1 MTNWKDSAGREWSL
15 HLTVLEM
22 QRLRDASGVNIY
34 DIVKG
39 EFRLD
44 DPQSAFALAWAS
56 VEPKAGEVTRD
67 TFAEDFDGTT
77 MENFGVAIDKEII
90 RFFPSA
96 QRPLAEK
103 IITRKAELRETGAMI
118 LSQATNEMI
127 DQAISSVLSGNSSAS
142 PAQTPPMSTISSH

>member
-1 MTNWKDSAGREWSL
+1 MTKWTDSAGREWSL

-22 QRLRDASGVNIY
+22 DRLREMSGVNIY

-44 DPQSAFALAWAS
+44 DPGKAFALCWAS
-56 VEPKAGEVTRD
+56 IESKSGEVTRES
-67 TFAEDFDGTT
+67 FAEDFDGATI
-77 MENFGVAIDKEII
+77 ENFGSALDKEII

-103 IITRKAELRETGAMI
+103 IVTRKAELRETAEKI

-127 DQAISSVLSGNSSAS
+127 DRAISNALSGNSSES
-142 PAQTPPMSTISSH
+142 PAQTPPTSIPVNP